1 MSNIPTQTKLWY
13 IQYPVKID
21 GVTDDQVQEWAQHC
35 SLYAAI
41 NTETTDENGYPIY
54 EFQSY
59 LVPALLVCINRM
71 LQSEGLT
78 YTEDDLSFRMVDLN
92 TASPTIIVPA
102 NLHGGITFNDD
113 DETVTINC
121 TGQVLPYGTDARIRN
136 GVLWANT
143 VFDELPEIGNPPFP
157 TAL

>member
-35 SLYAAI
+35 SLFAAI

-59 LVPALLVCINRM
+59 VVPTLLVCINRM

-92 TASPTIIVPA
+92 TASPNIIVPA

-121 TGQVLPYGTDARIRN
+121 TGQVLPYGTDARMKT

-143 VFDELPEIGNPPFP
+143 VFDEAPEIGNPPFS

>member
-1 MSNIPTQTKLWY
+1 
-13 IQYPVKID
+13 
-21 GVTDDQVQEWAQHC
+21 
-35 SLYAAI
+35 
-41 NTETTDENGYPIY
+41 
-54 EFQSY
+54 
-59 LVPALLVCINRM
+59 
-71 LQSEGLT
+71 
-78 YTEDDLSFRMVDLN
+78 MVDLN
-92 TASPTIIVPA
+92 TASPNIIVPA

-121 TGQVLPYGTDARIRN
+121 TGQVLPYGTDARMRT

>member
-21 GVTDDQVQEWAQHC
+21 GVTDEQVQEWATHC

-41 NTETTDENGYPIY
+41 NTETTDDDGYPIY

-59 LVPALLVCINRM
+59 VVPTLLVCINRM
-71 LQSEGLT
+71 VQSEGLT
-78 YTEDDLSFRMVDLN
+78 YTQDNLSFRMVDLT
-92 TASPTIIVPA
+92 TASPNLIIPA
-102 NLHGGITFNDD
+102 NLHGGITFDD
-113 DETVTINC
+113 DAETVTINC
-121 TGQVLPYGTDARIRN
+121 TGQVLPYGTDARMST

-143 VFDELPEIGNPPFP
+143 VFDEVPEIGNPPFP

>member
-1 MSNIPTQTKLWY
+1 MSNIPTQKKLWY
-13 IQYPVKID
+13 IQYPVKVD
-21 GVTDDQVQEWAQHC
+21 GVTDEQVQEWKQHC

-41 NTETTDENGYPIY
+41 DTETTDENGYPIY

-59 LVPALLVCINRM
+59 VVPTLLVCINRM

-92 TASPTIIVPA
+92 TASPNIIVPA

-121 TGQVLPYGTDARIRN
+121 TGQVLPYGTDARMRT

>member
-35 SLYAAI
+35 SLFAAI

-59 LVPALLVCINRM
+59 VVPTLLVCINRM

-92 TASPTIIVPA
+92 TASPDIIVPA

-121 TGQVLPYGTDARIRN
+121 TGQVLPYGTDARMKT

-143 VFDELPEIGNPPFP
+143 VFDEAPEIGNPPFS